1 MRQIDDDDR
10 RCVNVGECCQVST
23 TTRVPLP
30 TIHDLLLAT
39 LRIYSVRRSL
49 HLREENRRQ
58 RSLAVL
64 KFRKLI
70 PNLYVKC

>member
-39 LRIYSVRRSL
+39 DLFCPSFVALKRREQTTAFSSGV
-49 HLREENRRQ
+49 E
-58 RSLAVL
+58 V
-64 KFRKLI
+64 
-70 PNLYVKC
+70 PNIDP